1 MVENKVA
8 EIKVMQAGGKELAAL
23 RSALDLEH
31 LLSIIIIDA
40 LKREYSKVSC
50 RKVTA
55 ITTIAGLVHK
65 IAYY

>member
-1 MVENKVA
+1 
-8 EIKVMQAGGKELAAL
+8 MQSGGQELAAL

-65 IAYY
+65 IA